1 MFSLEISFPHNT
13 FQDVGNGD
21 KYPAWYL
28 SLYPLASMICW
39 QNVTGPGSRTRDINY
54 PLTTLTLLLS
64 PRSDIGDNVSEES
77 GVMLI
82 SLMWWTSSSICSNQS
97 EYILLSNSKAL
108 APLVFFSP
116 LRSSIVKSIL
126 TWDEE
131 EINTSNFLPRSSLI
145 LPASSQQLCRENRT
159 KTRWKMQARPGPK
172 IGQSLEV
179 LRVTTPSCDR
189 FLGFDRFSIISM
201 LGKQWAMQIAG
212 GVPLST

>member
-1 MFSLEISFPHNT
+1 
-13 FQDVGNGD
+13 
-21 KYPAWYL
+21 
-28 SLYPLASMICW
+28 MICW
-39 QNVTGPGSRTRDINY
+39 QNVSGPGTRTRDINY

-64 PRSDIGDNVSEES
+64 PPSDIGDNVSEES
-77 GVMLI
+77 GVTLI

-97 EYILLSNSKAL
+97 EYFRLSNSKAL

-172 IGQSLEV
+172 IGQSWKCWELPLQV
-179 LRVTTPSCDR
+179 VTD
-189 FLGFDRFSIISM
+189 FLGLTGF
-201 LGKQWAMQIAG
+201 Q
-212 GVPLST
+212 